1 MTTVFWVL
9 AGILFAGP
17 IAVDAISYH
26 KGTQLHLAVLGS
38 RLKFPIFT
46 KEFAEGENV
55 VTVGGVRE
63 LWFADQTETFGFR
76 LEMDRIRSNGS
87 GLGLGLTYWRTEFA
101 NASFLYDREGDWNRI
116 AEYQAPQHQFFFLDV
131 NGILIPWESKRE
143 ALAFVV
149 LIGLVGDYEEY
160 RIDKYS
166 NTSSDPTR
174 VGLSSTDRSA
184 FQTRFGFGFGARFH
198 FMGRLSLWFE
208 KRWIVGES
216 FSTDHTFTEG
226 GFFAT
231 GSRKTLYAPINS
243 VALALTL

>member
-1 MTTVFWVL
+1 MTTVFWALTAIFLVAPSAL
-9 AGILFAGP
+9 EA
-17 IAVDAISYH
+17 IAYH
-26 KGTQLHLAVLGS
+26 KGSQLHLAILGS
-38 RLKFPIFT
+38 RVKFPIFT
-46 KEFAEGENV
+46 KEFAEGKDV

-76 LEMDRIRSNGS
+76 MEMDRIRANGS
-87 GLGLGLTYWRTEFA
+87 GVGVGLTYWRTEFA
-101 NASFLYDREGDWNRI
+101 NASFLYNREGEWNRI
-116 AEYQAPQHQFFFLDV
+116 AEYRAPQHQFFFLDLDA
-131 NGILIPWESKRE
+131 ILIPWESKRE
-143 ALAFVV
+143 ALAFVA

-166 NTSSDPTR
+166 NTSSDPTQ
-174 VGLSSTDRSA
+174 VGLTSANRST

-208 KRWIVGES
+208 KRWIVGER
-216 FSTDHTFTEG
+216 FSTDRNFTEG

-231 GSRKTLYAPINS
+231 GSQKTLYAPINS